1 MHNDTHTLRQQ
12 LRRSRATN
20 AVLGMILVCLLVAG
34 VCLLLAR

>member
-1 MHNDTHTLRQQ
+1 MTDTGTLRKQ

-20 AVLGMILVCLLVAG
+20 AVLGMVLVCLLVAG

>member
-1 MHNDTHTLRQQ
+1 MSDTHTLRTQ

-20 AVLGMILVCLLVAG
+20 AVLGMVLVCLLVAG